1 MTTPPSCQ
9 QTKVCCPTPDPTQG
23 SLQLEQR
30 IILVDDDI
38 QGDLRLLRAVQSTGN
53 GALVIDIRN
62 ETEHPRSSRL
72 TVAFK
77 VLWLITHSLVL
88 SLVRYRRLSRVLNHA
103 IPRSWFTGLH
113 ASIRWLIRSVY
124 AADVLKTLANSNLP
138 RVVYA
143 HDLYCAVAALL
154 IMPTPNTRL
163 IYDSHELQIHRHR
176 KLGRLRI
183 LIEYGLEQRILRHA
197 KEVRAVNQAIST
209 VMMDLY
215 QIPATVGIEYNDH
228 YTHHSPAVPSLSDR
242 PALVFVGKG
251 LRGRQLE
258 VLDRS
263 SVELGFDVHAYLLGT
278 RLPIS
283 ISGRYWHYGPEQYDK
298 HLLALVRSQRS
309 MMWCCVDS
317 QSLSYRLATPNKFFQ
332 ALAMGI
338 PIIASKETYLAS
350 IVHRYG
356 IGAVYEGGNLST
368 ISRQVMSPLY
378 EQWVSATQTFR
389 THLRSG
395 AVVI

>member
-1 MTTPPSCQ
+1 
-9 QTKVCCPTPDPTQG
+9 
-23 SLQLEQR
+23 
-30 IILVDDDI
+30 
-38 QGDLRLLRAVQSTGN
+38 
-53 GALVIDIRN
+53 
-62 ETEHPRSSRL
+62 
-72 TVAFK
+72 
-77 VLWLITHSLVL
+77 
-88 SLVRYRRLSRVLNHA
+88 
-103 IPRSWFTGLH
+103 
-113 ASIRWLIRSVY
+113 
-124 AADVLKTLANSNLP
+124 VLKTLANSNLP

-154 IMPTPNTRL
+154 IMPTPNARL

-197 KEVRAVNQAIST
+197 NEVRTVNQAIST

-215 QIPATVGIEYNDH
+215 QIPATVRVEYNDH
-228 YTHHSPAVPSLSDR
+228 YTHHSPGVPSISDR

-283 ISGRYWHYGPEQYDK
+283 ISGRYWHYGPEKYEE
-298 HLLALVRSQRS
+298 HLLALARSRRS
-309 MMWCCVDS
+309 MMWCCVDTTS
-317 QSLSYRLATPNKFFQ
+317 MSYKLATPNKFFQ

-338 PIIASKETYLAS
+338 PIIASKGTYLAE
-350 IVHRYG
+350 IVHKYG
-356 IGAVYEGGNLST
+356 IGAVFNGTNLPA

-378 EQWVSATQTFR
+378 TQWVSGTKVFR
-389 THLRSG
+389 VQLRSG
-395 AVVI
+395 ERVI